1 MKIKNLRKI
10 NNMNNLDNINEL
22 NNLDPLDLAF
32 LFLDGEANETEKRI
46 LFEELSKDEN
56 LQKEFG
62 EAIEMKYA
70 GIEEAKDLTPP
81 IGLTNAIYGTL
92 GVGAA
97 HTVGNLTQNYGR
109 NYFNGLV
116 NSASNFISPIY
127 MMITSFIM
135 GGLLSYFAFDGGNND
150 TNNNKNISP
159 NSEKIIPITQ
169 ISETKNVSHLDT
181 LKDNFKQNNNIDE
194 QEFVQVLRYNRNE
207 TNPTILEIDT
217 LYYTKDKVNK
227 LIAEQ
232 DKLKDKSI
240 ISNLSNDTT
249 KNFKNDTIYALDMSS
264 RQSINDGNITIIN
277 PNNISISKIDKM
289 PILTPNENIDYKL
302 QVITPIETNDKMNIM
317 PLDNSIT
324 TIKIDTLGNITTTNI
339 DPSNITTSKINPF
352 TTEKIIPVVNDNLG
366 IMPNNSQ
373 DYEVK
378 IITINSMTYFQNKP
392 NFTDNNTNFNN
403 IQVTGLYKISD
414 NQKVGL
420 SIGNEDYP
428 RYVKFGED
436 FVLTNDLTY
445 LGGVYNYNFLDV
457 NFAGNIKSN
466 VNLLLGFASE
476 SLVNKSGIEINWK
489 PDSKLSLNFGIET
502 LLNMANYNNAY
513 EYTGKLNFYY
523 GVSYNF

>member
-10 NNMNNLDNINEL
+10 NKMNSLDNINEL
-22 NNLDPLDLAF
+22 TNLDPLDLAF

-46 LFEELSKDEN
+46 LFEELSKDET
-56 LQKEFG
+56 LQKDFQ

-70 GIEEAKDLTPP
+70 GIQEAKDLTPP

-97 HTVGNLTQNYGR
+97 HTIGNVSQNYGG
-109 NYFNGLV
+109 NYFSGLV

-127 MMITSFIM
+127 MMITSFIL
-135 GGLLSYFAFDGGNND
+135 GGLLSYFAFDGGNN
-150 TNNNKNISP
+150 NNNISQDTQ
-159 NSEKIIPITQ
+159 NIIPITQ
-169 ISETKNVSHLDT
+169 ISETKNENTLDT
-181 LKDNFKQNNNIDE
+181 LKYDNIKQNNNIDSKE
-194 QEFVQVLRYNRNE
+194 LVQVLRYNRFKS
-207 TNPTILEIDT
+207 NPKILEIDT
-217 LYYTKDKVNK
+217 LYYTKEKVNK

-240 ISNLSNDTT
+240 IYNLSNDTI
-249 KNFKNDTIYALDMSS
+249 KNSKIETIYALDISS
-264 RQSINDGNITIIN
+264 RQPINDGNITIIN
-277 PNNISISKIDKM
+277 PNNISNSKIENM

-302 QVITPIETNDKMNIM
+302 QVITPIETNNKMNIM
-317 PLDNSIT
+317 PLDNSIA
-324 TIKIDTLGNITTTNI
+324 TIRIDTIGNISTTNI
-339 DPSNITTSKINPF
+339 DPNNITTSKINPL
-352 TTEKIIPVVNDNLG
+352 TTEKIIPSVNDNIV

-378 IITINSMTYFQNKP
+378 IITINPMTYFQNKP

-403 IQVTGLYKISD
+403 VQITSLYKISE

-428 RYVKFGED
+428 RYVKSGEE

-445 LGGVYNYNFLDV
+445 LGGVYNYNFFDI

-476 SLVNKSGIEINWK
+476 SMINKSGIEINWK
-489 PDSKLSLNFGIET
+489 PDSKLSLNLGIET
-502 LLNMANYNNAY
+502 LLNIGYYNNSY